1 MPGIKRSNPLLMV
14 MLTFTIIANA
24 QTKNTDPRERLCQPF
39 LTPPDQ
45 KSIVTSLR
53 RCNFMLQI
61 GQPYHGATDQ
71 RIMDDG
77 TRIRFTDDSMFEITF
92 PDGHQELWN
101 PMQKED

>member
-1 MPGIKRSNPLLMV
+1 MPGIKRGNSLLMV

-24 QTKNTDPRERLCQPF
+24 QTKNADPRERLCQPF
-39 LTPPDQ
+39 LTLPDQ

-53 RCNFMLQI
+53 RCNFMLQR
-61 GQPYHGATDQ
+61 GQPYHGTTDQ

-77 TRIRFTDDSMFEITF
+77 ARIRFTDDSLFEVRF

-101 PMQKED
+101 SIQKDE